1 MNLKNIEEFI
11 DVDEAYQRIQAYV
24 TTNNFLTLSED
35 DQMNVTAFLLTMEK
49 KSENGIMENHI
60 VEESIQ
66 KELRKLVSNITSN
79 D

>member
-1 MNLKNIEEFI
+1 MDAVHRNT
-11 DVDEAYQRIQAYV
+11 QRIQAYV